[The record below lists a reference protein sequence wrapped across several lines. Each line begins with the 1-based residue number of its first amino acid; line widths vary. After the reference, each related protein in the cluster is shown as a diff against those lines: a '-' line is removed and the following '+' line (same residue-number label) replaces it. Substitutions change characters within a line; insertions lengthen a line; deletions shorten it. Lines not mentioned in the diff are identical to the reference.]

1 MRNIIFTKHSAVDGA
16 AGCSVLSNDPGTLL
30 GSASISC
37 AAYPAAKSSELNQTN
52 CSLPRETGS
61 VEVTEGSG
69 NFWWDSDSPLS
80 TILPVGLV
88 QAVDFSQTSNSLS
101 ESSSHSGDWRAS
113 SQKRD
118 TRIEV

>member
-1 MRNIIFTKHSAVDGA
+1 MQFHRADGA
-16 AGCSVLSNDPGTLL
+16 AGCSVLSNDPDTLL

-37 AAYPAAKSSELNQTN
+37 AAYPAAKSSKLNHTN

-88 QAVDFSQTSNSLS
+88 QAVDFSQTSKILS
-101 ESSSHSGDWRAS
+101 ESSSYSGDWRAS
-113 SQKRD
+113 SHKRD
-118 TRIEV
+118 TRI